1 MPIFFT
7 KNIYSLPKAECCRWY
22 TQYLCIVRIN
32 WIRNADTMIHGLLYL
47 QVHVWLY
54 SDKINSVVSNAFLS
68 PKFLTKNCTWQFLY
82 EKEPLWQFLKKR
94 EYLTVSH
101 KKWERIFNSFLEKIC
116 TFDSFLQKWEC
127 TFYSFLQKRMPIWQ
141 FLI

>member
-1 MPIFFT
+1 MIFAHIFYQKHLLSPQSRVLSVIYTILVYCPNKLDKKCWYYDSWTPI
-7 KNIYSLPKAECCRWY
+7 L
-22 TQYLCIVRIN
+22 
-32 WIRNADTMIHGLLYL
+32 
-47 QVHVWLY
+47 VWLY
-54 SDKINSVVSNAFLS
+54 SDKINSVVSNAFFVPPVSYKKLHVTVS
-68 PKFLTKNCTWQFLY
+68 SRKRASLTVSQ
-82 EKEPLWQFLKKR
+82 KR
-94 EYLTVSH
+94 EYLTVSY